1 MATCHNCHA
10 PWLQTDATSDNETH
24 KYGYHFYPQCSGD
37 YGYIQIS
44 SCLSYMKSQ
53 VGVNQ
58 SSVFI
63 TVQISMYKY
72 QWIIILGVSNGI
84 LLFALVHLVS
94 LSGGMPL

>member
-1 MATCHNCHA
+1 MHH
-10 PWLQTDATSDNETH
+10 
-24 KYGYHFYPQCSGD
+24 GYKQMQPVTMKHINMERWISLLPQCSED

-84 LLFALVHLVS
+84 LLFVLVHLVS

>member
-1 MATCHNCHA
+1 
-10 PWLQTDATSDNETH
+10 
-24 KYGYHFYPQCSGD
+24 
-37 YGYIQIS
+37 
-44 SCLSYMKSQ
+44 MKSQ

>member
-1 MATCHNCHA
+1 MH
-10 PWLQTDATSDNETH
+10 L
-24 KYGYHFYPQCSGD
+24 GYKQMQPVTMKHINMERWISLLPPID
-37 YGYIQIS
+37 YGCIQIS

-84 LLFALVHLVS
+84 LLFVLVHLVS

>member
-1 MATCHNCHA
+1 MHH
-10 PWLQTDATSDNETH
+10 
-24 KYGYHFYPQCSGD
+24 GYKQMQPVTMKHINMERWISLLPQCSGD

-84 LLFALVHLVS
+84 LLFVLVHLVS

>member
-1 MATCHNCHA
+1 MHLGCKQMQPVTMKHINMERWISLLPPVQCRL
-10 PWLQTDATSDNETH
+10 WLYS
-24 KYGYHFYPQCSGD
+24 
-37 YGYIQIS
+37 QIS

-53 VGVNQ
+53 VGANQ

-72 QWIIILGVSNGI
+72 QWIIILGISNGI
-84 LLFALVHLVS
+84 LLFVLVHLVS

>member
-1 MATCHNCHA
+1 MH
-10 PWLQTDATSDNETH
+10 L
-24 KYGYHFYPQCSGD
+24 GYKQMQPVTMKHINMERWISLLPPID

-84 LLFALVHLVS
+84 LLFVLVHLVS

>member
-1 MATCHNCHA
+1 
-10 PWLQTDATSDNETH
+10 
-24 KYGYHFYPQCSGD
+24 
-37 YGYIQIS
+37 
-44 SCLSYMKSQ
+44 MKSQ

-84 LLFALVHLVS
+84 LLFVLVDLVS